1 MSILSV
7 KELYKQF
14 PQKRSWWGAVQEQAF
29 TAVDHITFDIKEA
42 ENVGLLGPNGAGKT
56 TTIQM
61 LLSTLTPT
69 SGDIRYFGRSFKDE
83 RATILRSVGFASTYV
98 QLPGRLTVTENI
110 TFYARLYGI
119 SRAICTERV
128 KEYLNHF
135 GIWHLRDKETGLLSA
150 GEKTR
155 VMLAKA
161 FIAAPRIVLLDEP
174 TAALDPDI
182 AQEVRNFVMTQ
193 QKEHGV
199 SFLFTSHNMS
209 EVTEVC
215 DRVLVMQRGK
225 IIANNTPEQLAATV
239 SSVQVVLL
247 VTEGIEQLTK
257 YLETDGILHSV
268 ADHRIEIQVPE
279 DSIALLLQKIAHLG
293 VRYVEI
299 GIKKPQLED
308 YFLHVS
314 KQQRASKK

>member
-1 MSILSV
+1 MNILDV
-7 KELYKQF
+7 KELYKRF
-14 PQKRSWWGAVQEQAF
+14 PQKRNWWGAVQEEAF
-29 TAVDHITFDIKEA
+29 TAVDHISFHIKEA

-83 RATILRSVGFASTYV
+83 RAAILRSVGFASTYV

-119 SRAICTERV
+119 SRAVCVGRV

-161 FIAAPRIVLLDEP
+161 FIATPRIVLLDEP

-182 AQEVRNFVMTQ
+182 AQEVRNFVMMQ

-225 IIANNTPEQLAATV
+225 IIANNTPSQLAATV
-239 SSVQVVLL
+239 SRIRVVLL
-247 VTEGIEQLTK
+247 VTEGLDRLTQ
-257 YLETDGILHSV
+257 YLNAENMVHSV
-268 ADHRIEIQVPE
+268 MDKRAEIELQE
-279 DSIALLLQKIAHLG
+279 DSIAELLQKLAHLG
-293 VRYVEI
+293 VRYAEI

-314 KQQRASKK
+314 KQQRASQK